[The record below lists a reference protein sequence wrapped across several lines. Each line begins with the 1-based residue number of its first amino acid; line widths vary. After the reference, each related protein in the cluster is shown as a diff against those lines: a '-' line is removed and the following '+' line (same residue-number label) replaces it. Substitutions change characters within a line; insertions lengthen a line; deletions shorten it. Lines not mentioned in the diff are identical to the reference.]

1 LILYPDQSVKHLRDG
16 YYVVSPTCT
25 AGLRLTEVQHS
36 DVDQTDL
43 AIPNANQDFG
53 SNPWVPHQS
62 PSCPP
67 RRLTI
72 RCPPC
77 DKEDVSCLANT
88 AAEEKSV
95 VRDDVTYLVC
105 GNCLEKDFASRVPT
119 EDDRLYAYVDEGSPL
134 YFHPRLCGYG
144 DVMAKRE
151 ASRLEAISKRSKK
164 TQEPTLG

>member
-1 LILYPDQSVKHLRDG
+1 
-16 YYVVSPTCT
+16 
-25 AGLRLTEVQHS
+25 
-36 DVDQTDL
+36 
-43 AIPNANQDFG
+43 
-53 SNPWVPHQS
+53 
-62 PSCPP
+62 
-67 RRLTI
+67 
-72 RCPPC
+72 
-77 DKEDVSCLANT
+77 LANT